1 MFPALEDR
9 LKWLGLNKK
18 QLAEKIGVNYKKL
31 VKQLCGDNIM
41 DVGTAIK
48 ISKALDRTVEEL
60 FRYYETEE

>member
-31 VKQLCGDNIM
+31 VNQLCGDKTM